1 MFSPVFALVN
11 RRGEF
16 ISSAKF
22 FASVSF
28 ILRSR
33 SILFPHTMK
42 GISPQTFKASSR
54 HSFRLGRLSGL
65 VTSKTSRTPF
75 APL

>member
-1 MFSPVFALVN
+1 MFSLVFALVN

-28 ILRSR
+28 ILLSR

-42 GISPQTFKASSR
+42 GISPQTFRASSR
-54 HSFRLGRLSGL
+54 QFFRVGRVSGL
-65 VTSKTSRTPF
+65 VTSKIRR
-75 APL
+75 APWDPL

>member
-22 FASVSF
+22 FASVSS
-28 ILRSR
+28 ILLSK

-42 GISPQTFKASSR
+42 GISPQCFKSSSR
-54 HSFRLGRLSGL
+54 HSVRFWRVSGL
-65 VTSKTSRTPF
+65 VMSKISKVPW
-75 APL
+75 APV